1 MATSCS
7 SLDELASLRVCVC
20 TWWWSLKLGG
30 HYLLCCL
37 ALGKDKTYISLFSPE
52 LGLSVESLCVLYFSS
67 ELLFAFEKTGND
79 SSFFSSSS
87 MECLLDSKRVRQSAR
102 VTDRT
107 DNIAWWNVKSRVWK
121 CLVKSVSFFFLS
133 SFLSEGEGGDRVSP
147 NHLWYCQRPK
157 NGGMFLVAFS
167 SSFTPEMD
175 KNPLVDVLSTC
186 LVEE

>member
-1 MATSCS
+1 MFTRFETSPTVG
-7 SLDELASLRVCVC
+7 ASDGQDRQ
-20 TWWWSLKLGG
+20 
-30 HYLLCCL
+30 H
-37 ALGKDKTYISLFSPE
+37 
-52 LGLSVESLCVLYFSS
+52 SVMER
-67 ELLFAFEKTGND
+67 EIE
-79 SSFFSSSS
+79 S
-87 MECLLDSKRVRQSAR
+87 MEMSGKISFY
-102 VTDRT
+102 
-107 DNIAWWNVKSRVWK
+107 
-121 CLVKSVSFFFLS
+121 FFFLS